1 MSAHNVASDALRF
14 DAILKAQISSYF
26 PVMFIEEKQLREF
39 IKDSGLVSRGDLEV
53 AEKEADAT
61 KQSVGGILVQ
71 KGKVNE
77 DDLRKMQ
84 AYLLGIPFVD
94 LKQHKIE
101 FETLSL
107 IPEPIAR
114 NHNIVAF
121 KKNADAPVAP
131 GAAPTGSLEVAMLD
145 TDDLAAIDFIKKK
158 TRFKILP
165 RLTDSASIKSA
176 LLQYQKSLKA
186 EFGDLIKEETD
197 ALKQIPDGAG
207 EEAVSA
213 TDLKKRAEDV
223 PIVRIVD
230 TLLKH
235 AVLQRASD
243 IHIEAQEKELVVR
256 YRIDGLLHDAMILPK
271 YVAGSIV
278 ARIKVLASLRL
289 DEKRLPQDGR
299 FKIEI
304 GGDKVSLRVSILPTY
319 FGEKV
324 VMRLLREG
332 ASGFTLEVLGF
343 HGESLERVHD
353 ALKLSTG
360 RLLTTGPT
368 GSGKTTTLYT
378 MIDILN
384 TPDVNI
390 STVEDPIEYQ
400 MPRVNQTQVKPD
412 IGLTFANGLRALV
425 RQDPDIIMVGE
436 IRDNET
442 ASLAIN
448 AALTGHLVLSTLHTN
463 SAAGAIPRLI
473 DMKVEPFLIV
483 STVNVIIAQRLVRQ
497 LCDTKEKYFLSKAG
511 VATLEKSVDL
521 ERVLKALK
529 DEKVVPLA
537 TTWEKIGFFKP
548 RPAPDA
554 PDGFQSRIGI
564 HEVMKVTPTIREL
577 IIKGGTSADIEEQAR
592 KEGMLTMLEDGIF
605 KCVQGHTTI
614 EEVLRVVSE

>member
-1 MSAHNVASDALRF
+1 MYID
-14 DAILKAQISSYF
+14 
-26 PVMFIEEKQLREF
+26 EKQLREF
-39 IKDSGLVSRGDLEV
+39 IKDSGVVSRADFDA
-53 AEKEADAT
+53 AEQDADAK
-61 KQSVGGILVQ
+61 KQGVGSVLVR
-71 KGKVNE
+71 KGKVSE

-94 LKQHKIE
+94 LKQQRID

-114 NHNIVAF
+114 SHNIVSF
-121 KKNADAPVAP
+121 KKNTD
-131 GAAPTGSLEVAMLD
+131 SLEVAMLD
-145 TDDLAAIDFIKKK
+145 TDDLGAIDFIKKK
-158 TRFKILP
+158 THLKILP
-165 RLTDSASIKSA
+165 RLTDAASIKSA

-197 ALKQIPDGAG
+197 ALKQIPEGGA

-213 TDLKKRAEDV
+213 TDLKKRAEDL

-230 TLLKH
+230 ALLKH
-235 AVLQRASD
+235 AVIQNASD
-243 IHIEAQEKELVVR
+243 IHIEPMEKELVVR

-271 YVAGSIV
+271 HVASSIT
-278 ARIKVLASLRL
+278 ARIKVLSSLKL

-304 GGDKVSLRVSILPTY
+304 SGDKVSLRVSMLPTY
-319 FGEKV
+319 FGEKI

-332 ASGFTLEVLGF
+332 ASGFTLEGLGF
-343 HGESLERVHD
+343 HGEGLERLHE
-353 ALKLSTG
+353 ALKLTTG
-360 RLLTTGPT
+360 MILTTGPT

-378 MIDILN
+378 MIDLLN

-400 MPRVNQTQVKPD
+400 MSRVNQSQVKPE
-412 IGLTFANGLRALV
+412 IGFSFANGLRALV

-448 AALTGHLVLSTLHTN
+448 ASLTGHLVLSTLHTN

-483 STVNVIIAQRLVRQ
+483 STVNVIIAQRLVRK
-497 LCDTKEKYFLSKAG
+497 LCESKEKYFLNKAG
-511 VATLEKSVDL
+511 LQTLGKSVDL
-521 ERVLKALK
+521 DHVLGVLKEERVVPK
-529 DEKVVPLA
+529 DTV
-537 TTWEKIGFFKP
+537 WEKIPFYRP
-548 RPAPDA
+548 RPAEDS
-554 PDGFQSRIGI
+554 PDGFSSRVGI
-564 HEVMKVTPTIREL
+564 HEVLKVTPTIRDL
-577 IIKGGTSADIEEQAR
+577 IIHGGTSADIEKQAR

-605 KCVQGHTTI
+605 KCVQGATTI